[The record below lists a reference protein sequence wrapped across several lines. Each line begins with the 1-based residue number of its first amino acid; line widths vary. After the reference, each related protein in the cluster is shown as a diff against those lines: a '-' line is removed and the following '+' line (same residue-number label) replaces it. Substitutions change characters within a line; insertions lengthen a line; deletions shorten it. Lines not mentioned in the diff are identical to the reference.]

1 MKRLAVFALVL
12 GLVVCA
18 IPALAAD
25 VAELKIGLVGP
36 MTGPGAQYGQSMK
49 EAAQLAV
56 DQINSAGGVNGKK
69 VVLFMEDDES
79 NPAKA
84 VSSMQKLITS
94 DQIAAAVGH
103 YNSSCTLASMGV
115 TQRSKVPHLCPIS
128 TAAAITAG
136 GNPYIFRNC
145 ATNPMQVGQ
154 LADWVFNNLSKE
166 GQVNRAAVLYEN
178 TDYGT
183 GIMEV
188 FVEKVKGNL
197 NWEIVANESYNPG
210 DTDMVAQLTSIK
222 GKDPGVL
229 LIGGNVTEG
238 AQIVRQAK
246 EIDFPVQFLALGGL
260 SNDRFPELAGVENVE
275 GIINVSY
282 FEKDSPNPLAQKF
295 VEAYQKAYNKDPD
308 MFAAATYEAVDII
321 ANVSKGLGDDSWKSL
336 AKLRQAITDGISD
349 LDGLPGVQGPTTFDE
364 NGQADKL
371 VYIIRWENGKR
382 VVIFPEGY

>member
-1 MKRLAVFALVL
+1 MKRFGMFLLVASIMVFGSL
-12 GLVVCA
+12 
-18 IPALAAD
+18 PALAE
-25 VAELKIGLVGP
+25 VSELRIGLVGP
-36 MTGPGAQYGQSMK
+36 MTGPGAQYGESMK

-56 DQINSAGGVNGKK
+56 DEINNSGGINGRK

-84 VSSMQKLITS
+84 VSSMQKLVTS
-94 DQIAAAVGH
+94 DRIAAAVGH

-154 LADWVFNNLSKE
+154 LADWVFNNLTKK
-166 GQVNRAAVLYEN
+166 GQPNRAAVLYEN
-178 TDYGT
+178 TDYGA
-183 GIMEV
+183 GIMEI
-188 FVEKVKGNL
+188 FVQKVKDNPE
-197 NWEIVANESYNPG
+197 WELVASESYNPG
-210 DTDMVAQLTSIK
+210 DTDMVAQLTSIR
-222 GKDPGVL
+222 GRNPEVL
-229 LIGGNVTEG
+229 LIGGNITEG

-246 EIDFPVQFLALGGL
+246 EINFPVQFLALGGL

-308 MFAAATYEAVDII
+308 MFAAATYEAVDIV
-321 ANVSKGLGDDSWKSL
+321 ATVAKGLDGGTWKDL
-336 AKLRQAITDGISD
+336 PKLRQAITDGIAA

-364 NGQADKL
+364 TGQADKM
-371 VYIIRWENGKR
+371 VYIVRWENGKR
-382 VVIFPEGY
+382 VVIYPEY